1 MSQKYLNV
9 SKSEKTRESLL
20 TSFNLTNF
28 WTKSWNLW
36 YSNGRKSFFKT
47 RIPETNDY
55 HLLLATFWSKSFQ
68 GNGRFFSFEKSSS
81 SSTAAQCSSFLFI
94 PFSYADIH
102 IANIRPKINFR
113 KNATE
118 GWKVDFFLQKTWFE
132 KWAFWREN
140 CYFSSSYILARKLSL
155 FQATF

>member
-1 MSQKYLNV
+1 MARKFKWLVIQDIH
-9 SKSEKTRESLL
+9 
-20 TSFNLTNF
+20 TSFEPKISKCLERRQNSWKFVDILQF
-28 WTKSWNLW
+28 DEFFDKKLKSLIFKWTEV
-36 YSNGRKSFFKT
+36 FFKS

-81 SSTAAQCSSFLFI
+81 SSTAAHLFLFI

-113 KNATE
+113 KNATAD
-118 GWKVDFFLQKTWFE
+118 WKVDFSHQ
-132 KWAFWREN
+132 
-140 CYFSSSYILARKLSL
+140 
-155 FQATF
+155 